1 MLVYDRQIN
10 EATRATAINKARK
23 NLAKKKFDED
33 GKIEEIIINE
43 DDLADPDVMY
53 DFYVSYWA
61 KLPKPLFGTHLISFS
76 ENDERGSEGGL
87 FVIAVI
93 KESAAANAG
102 ILRQDRIMKINGI
115 ELNTPEEFI
124 KELIKN
130 RGQTVVIDYKRSG
143 ELKNISVQ
151 L

>member
-1 MLVYDRQIN
+1 
-10 EATRATAINKARK
+10 
-23 NLAKKKFDED
+23 
-33 GKIEEIIINE
+33 
-43 DDLADPDVMY
+43 
-53 DFYVSYWA
+53 
-61 KLPKPLFGTHLISFS
+61 
-76 ENDERGSEGGL
+76 
-87 FVIAVI
+87 AVI

-143 ELKNISVQ
+143 VLKNISVQ

>member
-1 MLVYDRQIN
+1 MTFMSL
-10 EATRATAINKARK
+10 TG
-23 NLAKKKFDED
+23 L
-33 GKIEEIIINE
+33 
-43 DDLADPDVMY
+43 
-53 DFYVSYWA
+53 SYPTFVW
-61 KLPKPLFGTHLISFS
+61 THLISFS

-87 FVIAVI
+87 FVVAVI

-124 KELIKN
+124 KELIKIE
-130 RGQTVVIDYKRSG
+130 VK
-143 ELKNISVQ
+143 Q

>member
-1 MLVYDRQIN
+1 
-10 EATRATAINKARK
+10 
-23 NLAKKKFDED
+23 
-33 GKIEEIIINE
+33 
-43 DDLADPDVMY
+43 
-53 DFYVSYWA
+53 
-61 KLPKPLFGTHLISFS
+61 
-76 ENDERGSEGGL
+76 
-87 FVIAVI
+87 
-93 KESAAANAG
+93 
-102 ILRQDRIMKINGI
+102 MKINGI